1 MQLLSGKRFS
11 FLGLGL
17 GTLLAAVE
25 AAAPGEARA
34 QSATPVPTFLPC
46 GMTGRATL
54 PLNTVIKDG
63 EGRAVA
69 RFSGGETTVTV
80 AGFTTKTAAQARVE
94 TGNGRGAFRVRG
106 FVDTSALPVF
116 TKQEIAV
123 TKNFV
128 RIGKDRQVTVVG
140 TNGNELRVERV
151 SSSPAKVTLA
161 AFTPCSSLKLTAAT
175 PPSWSPAGFA
185 RGYMLKQD
193 AVDLFSGPQGNSV
206 GTLYKTPGAD
216 ALLFFSNEQAGG
228 MVHVEYHADIIVD
241 AWARASDLAA
251 LPPGETMD
259 QIATLAPQRGAPRLA
274 LPGTPRV
281 VRALRDVPLRS
292 VAKDTGPVVGVI
304 EPDAEAYVIDVMAG
318 WVSVMPKALDVVPPD
333 GGAFWVKKTE
343 LGI

>member
-1 MQLLSGKRFS
+1 MQLLLGKRFS
-11 FLGLGL
+11 FLGLGM
-17 GTLLAAVE
+17 GTLLFAAE
-25 AAAPGEARA
+25 ATAPAEARA
-34 QSATPVPTFLPC
+34 QAASATQTFIPC
-46 GMTGRATL
+46 GITGRATL
-54 PLNTVIKDG
+54 PLNTVIKDAD
-63 EGRAVA
+63 GRAIA

-80 AGFTTKTAAQARVE
+80 SGFTLKTAAKARVE

-106 FVDTSALPVF
+106 FVDTSALPFF
-116 TKQEIAV
+116 TKQEVSV

-140 TNGNELRVERV
+140 TNGNELRIERA
-151 SSSPAKVTLA
+151 SSPPAKVTLA
-161 AFTPCSSLKLTAAT
+161 AFTPCSGLKLTPGT
-175 PPSWSPAGFA
+175 PPGWSPQGFA

-193 AVDLFSGPQGNSV
+193 SVDLWSAPQGSSV

-216 ALLFFSNEQAGG
+216 ALLFFSNEQSGG
-228 MVHVEYHADIIVD
+228 MVHVEYHSDIIVD
-241 AWARASDLAA
+241 AWVRASDLTA

-259 QIATLAPQRGAPRLA
+259 QIASLPAQRGTPRLA
-274 LPGTPRV
+274 LPGNPRV
-281 VRALRDVPLRS
+281 VRALREVALRG
-292 VAKDTGPVVGVI
+292 VAKDTGPIVGVI